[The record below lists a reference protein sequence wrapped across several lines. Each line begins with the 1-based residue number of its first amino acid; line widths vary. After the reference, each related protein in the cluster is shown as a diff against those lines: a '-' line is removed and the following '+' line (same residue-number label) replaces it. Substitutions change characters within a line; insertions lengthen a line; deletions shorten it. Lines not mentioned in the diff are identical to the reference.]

1 MEDDGASPVA
11 ETSPAL
17 PLHIPERGLLEPGLS
32 VSHWQ
37 WRMWVPTSRFSRDL
51 SERQR
56 PLVPAGAAR

>member
-1 MEDDGASPVA
+1 MEGDEASPVA
-11 ETSPAL
+11 ETSPAV

-51 SERQR
+51 SER
-56 PLVPAGAAR
+56 